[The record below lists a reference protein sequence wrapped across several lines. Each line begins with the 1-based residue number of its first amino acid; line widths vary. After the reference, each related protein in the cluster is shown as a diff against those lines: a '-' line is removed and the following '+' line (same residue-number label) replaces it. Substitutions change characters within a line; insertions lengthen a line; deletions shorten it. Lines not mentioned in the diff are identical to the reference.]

1 MPETHVIFQI
11 IIKINKMIK
20 DFIDP
25 AELEEIKEKMEQHE
39 TLHLFTSEEIEN
51 FNSQHMLLSI
61 ELEQKKNFLNRV
73 KEILNDDIPI
83 DEDGDPKDVLELI
96 NMEYSIPE
104 TNKGI
109 KSITKELNS
118 LMAKVRSGE
127 EMRLVAHYVV
137 NVPDESKKAIYN
149 PSGHLLKVRPY
160 YENEMGDD
168 TGDLFSSLPPEE
180 SGE

>member
-1 MPETHVIFQI
+1 MV
-11 IIKINKMIK
+11 K

-25 AELEEIKEKMEQHE
+25 AELEEIKEKMEQYE
-39 TLHLFTSEEIEN
+39 TLHVFTPEEIEN

-83 DEDGDPKDVLELI
+83 DEDGEPKDVLEII
-96 NMEYSIPE
+96 NKEYSIPE

-127 EMRLVAHYVV
+127 EMRLVNHFVV
-137 NVPDESKKAIYN
+137 NIPEEGKKAIYN
-149 PSGHLLKVRPY
+149 PDGHLLKVRVY
-160 YENEMGDD
+160 YDSEMSDN
-168 TGDLFSSLPPEE
+168 TGDLFSGLPDSEETVEE
-180 SGE
+180 SAE